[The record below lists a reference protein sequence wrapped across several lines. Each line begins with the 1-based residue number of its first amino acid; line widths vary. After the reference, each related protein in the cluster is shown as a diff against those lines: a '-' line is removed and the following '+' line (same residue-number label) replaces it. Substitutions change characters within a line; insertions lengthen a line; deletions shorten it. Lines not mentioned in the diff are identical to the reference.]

1 MQIQN
6 HHYQMMIVMELLRHT
21 MYHNVTGSYNVMF
34 NFTFQRFDAQGKT
47 AYCVMLHKKRAYKL
61 LRVFVR
67 ASCAMK
73 KQSTK
78 RIPFFFFLVTI

>member
-1 MQIQN
+1 LL
-6 HHYQMMIVMELLRHT
+6 MIVMEELRHT

-78 RIPFFFFLVTI
+78 RIPFFFFLITI